1 MSARDDFQAK
11 ISDSLA
17 EFNKVAC
24 WTVLTVPQ
32 FRQYLAAH
40 LAGDLLPEEE
50 KTTPAGTAVTP
61 TYSEGRI
68 KRYTSAL
75 RAVDTHAQLDRWDDL
90 TRFANAAMVAADEEL
105 NPVYRDAYGTGREH
119 AGAAGWLLEQ
129 FEAVISTSN
138 GDFGVAEEYRCRTCG
153 AIGAQGTGPRS
164 LLDLISMA
172 SRHEC
177 LPSLPGGDSDA

>member
-1 MSARDDFQAK
+1 MSAR
-11 ISDSLA
+11 
-17 EFNKVAC
+17 
-24 WTVLTVPQ
+24 TVIEHALTVYYDGDAALVQ
-32 FRQYLAAH
+32 KLLAKYDAESQ
-40 LAGDLLPEEE
+40 AEE
-50 KTTPAGTAVTP
+50 KTTPAGAAVTP
-61 TYSEGRI
+61 QHSADRI

-75 RAVDTHAQLDRWDDL
+75 RAVDTYAHLERREDL
-90 TRFANAAMVAADEEL
+90 TRFANAAMTAADEEL
-105 NPVYRDAYGTGREH
+105 DSVYRSGYGTGREH
-119 AGAAGWLLEQ
+119 AGAAGWLLEH

-153 AIGAQGTGPRS
+153 AIGAQGTEPRS